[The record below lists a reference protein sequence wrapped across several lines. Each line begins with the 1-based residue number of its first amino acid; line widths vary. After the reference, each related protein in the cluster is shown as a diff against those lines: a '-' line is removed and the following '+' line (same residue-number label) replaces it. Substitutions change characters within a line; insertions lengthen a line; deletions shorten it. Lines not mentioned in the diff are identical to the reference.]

1 MGIVIVLL
9 LLDQSGLD
17 DTYICSKD
25 AVVFMVADVLQ
36 RLATM
41 MVFLD

>member
-9 LLDQSGLD
+9 LLDQSG
-17 DTYICSKD
+17 KD